1 MNKDSSPATRPAAS
15 PVAGLG
21 LNPQQLAAVRHLDGP
36 LLVLAGA
43 GSGKTRVIT
52 EKIVH
57 LIEKQGMPARHV
69 YAVTFTNKAAKE
81 MVARTSERLSAE
93 RRRGLN
99 ISTFHT
105 LGLNFIRRE
114 YAALGLRPGFTV
126 FDANDSLSLFKT
138 LIEHSE
144 YKDVI
149 DPKAAQWQISQW
161 KNDLLSPSV
170 CHAQAEDEESRALA
184 KIYDDYQRQLE
195 ACNAL
200 DFDDLIGRPVQLL
213 QRDTTVRERWQAKVR
228 YLLVDEYQDTNT
240 TQYELVRLLVGKIGA
255 LTAVGDDHQSIY
267 AWRGAKPENLNRLA
281 ADFPNLTRIK
291 LEQNYRSVNSVLKAA
306 NHLIAQDATTESKQ
320 LWSDIGPGEP
330 HRVIVAATAEDE
342 AERIA
347 TEILHRHFRAQTEY
361 RDFAVLFRGNHQ
373 ARLIEQALRKLNI
386 PYSLTGGQSFF
397 ERAEIKDAMSYLKLL
412 VNPDDDAAFLRV
424 VNTPRREIGPT
435 TIEKLGGYAR
445 ERRSSLYQAARS
457 MGIQSVLDARAAD
470 RLSRFCDWLENIR
483 NQRDKDAM
491 DVIRQVF
498 EAIDYPGYL
507 REQENTPKAA
517 DRRWQNVEEWLD
529 WLAKISD
536 TSSEG
541 GEVMDLPALAQ
552 RMTLLGI
559 LDQQTREKD
568 SNAVALLTLHAAK
581 GLEFGHVFMAG
592 MEEEILPHRDCIEDE
607 ERLGEERR
615 LCFVGITRAK
625 RSLTFTLTKR
635 RRRYG
640 EWKDTTPSRFLD
652 DIPAD
657 LLQWQGEGIEQPK
670 AVTQAQG
677 REHLASIRAMLGK

>member
-1 MNKDSSPATRPAAS
+1 MNPDQYQ
-15 PVAGLG
+15 G
-21 LNPQQLAAVRHLDGP
+21 LNAQQSAAVRHLDTP

-52 EKIVH
+52 EKIVY
-57 LIEKQGMPARHV
+57 LIEKKGIPACHIF
-69 YAVTFTNKAAKE
+69 AVTFTNKAAKE
-81 MVARTSERLSAE
+81 MAARTTERLTPE

-114 YAALGLRPGFTV
+114 YAAMGLRTGFTV
-126 FDANDSLSLFKT
+126 FDADDSLALFKS
-138 LIEHSE
+138 LIGHSE
-144 YKDVI
+144 YKDI
-149 DPKAAQWQISQW
+149 IEPKAAQWQISQW
-161 KNDLLSPSV
+161 KNDLRTPQT
-170 CHAQAEDEESRALA
+170 CFEQAEDEEARTLTG
-184 KIYDDYQRQLE
+184 IYDQYQRQLA

-200 DFDDLIGRPVQLL
+200 DFDDLIGRPVELL
-213 QRDTTVRERWQAKVR
+213 QQDDAVRERWQARVR

-240 TQYELVRLLVGKIGA
+240 TQYELVRLLVGKLGA

-267 AWRGAKPENLNRLA
+267 AWRGARPENLNRLA
-281 ADFPNLTRIK
+281 VDFPNLSRIK
-291 LEQNYRSVNSVLKAA
+291 LEQNYRSVNSILQAA
-306 NHLIAQDATTESKQ
+306 NYLIALDTTTQAKQ
-320 LWSDIGPGEP
+320 LWSNIGAGEP
-330 HRVIVAATAEDE
+330 HRVIICATAEDE

-361 RDFAVLFRGNHQ
+361 RDFAVLYRGNHQ

-397 ERAEIKDAMSYLKLL
+397 ERAEIKDGMSYLKLL

-424 VNTPRREIGPT
+424 INTPRREIGPT

-457 MGIQSVLDARAAD
+457 MGIQTVLDARACD
-470 RLSRFCDWLENIR
+470 RLQRFCVWLEGMR
-483 NQRDKDAM
+483 NQRDTDAIG
-491 DVIRQVF
+491 VIRQVF
-498 EAIDYPGYL
+498 AAIDYPAYL
-507 REQENTPKAA
+507 REQETTPKAA
-517 DRRWQNVEEWLD
+517 DRRWQNIEEWLD
-529 WLAKISD
+529 WLAKISE
-536 TSSEG
+536 TSAEA
-541 GEVMDLPALAQ
+541 GEIMDLPTLAQ

-581 GLEFGHVFMAG
+581 GLEFGHVFMVG
-592 MEEEILPHRDCIEDE
+592 MEEEILPHRDCVDDD
-607 ERLGEERR
+607 RLSEERR
-615 LCFVGITRAK
+615 LCFVGITRA
-625 RSLTFTLTKR
+625 RLSLTFTLTKR

-640 EWKDTTPSRFLD
+640 EWLDTTPSRFLN
-652 DIPAD
+652 DIPAE
-657 LLQWQGEGIEQPK
+657 LLHWQGEGIEQPK

-677 REHLASIRAMLGK
+677 RDHLAGIRAMLGKS

>member
-1 MNKDSSPATRPAAS
+1 MNPDQYQ
-15 PVAGLG
+15 G
-21 LNPQQLAAVRHLDGP
+21 LNAQQSAAVRHLDTP

-52 EKIVH
+52 EKIVY
-57 LIEKQGMPARHV
+57 LIEKKGIPACHIF
-69 YAVTFTNKAAKE
+69 AVTFTNKAAKE
-81 MVARTSERLSAE
+81 MAARTTERLTPE

-114 YAALGLRPGFTV
+114 YAAMGLRTGFTV
-126 FDANDSLSLFKT
+126 FDADDSLALFKS
-138 LIEHSE
+138 LIGHSE
-144 YKDVI
+144 YKDI
-149 DPKAAQWQISQW
+149 IEPKAAQWQISQW
-161 KNDLLSPSV
+161 KNDLRTPQT
-170 CHAQAEDEESRALA
+170 CFEQAEDEEARTLTG
-184 KIYDDYQRQLE
+184 IYDQYQRQLA

-200 DFDDLIGRPVQLL
+200 DFDDLIGRPVELL
-213 QRDTTVRERWQAKVR
+213 QQDDAVRERWQARVR

-240 TQYELVRLLVGKIGA
+240 TQYELVRLLVGKLGA

-267 AWRGAKPENLNRLA
+267 AWRGARPENLNRLA
-281 ADFPNLTRIK
+281 VDFPNLSRIK
-291 LEQNYRSVNSVLKAA
+291 LEQNYRSVNSILQAA
-306 NHLIAQDATTESKQ
+306 NYLIALDTTTQAKQ
-320 LWSDIGPGEP
+320 LWSNIGAGEP
-330 HRVIVAATAEDE
+330 HRVIICATAEDE

-361 RDFAVLFRGNHQ
+361 RDFAVLYRGNHQ

-397 ERAEIKDAMSYLKLL
+397 ERAEIKDGMSYLKLL

-424 VNTPRREIGPT
+424 INTPRREIGPT

-457 MGIQSVLDARAAD
+457 MGIQTVLDARACD
-470 RLSRFCDWLENIR
+470 RLQRFCVWLEGMR
-483 NQRDKDAM
+483 NQRDTDAIG
-491 DVIRQVF
+491 VIRQVF
-498 EAIDYPGYL
+498 AAIDYPAYL
-507 REQENTPKAA
+507 REQETTPKAA
-517 DRRWQNVEEWLD
+517 DRRWQNIEEWLD
-529 WLAKISD
+529 WLAKISE
-536 TSSEG
+536 TSAEA
-541 GEVMDLPALAQ
+541 GEIMDLPTLAQ

-592 MEEEILPHRDCIEDE
+592 MEEEILPHRDCVDDD
-607 ERLGEERR
+607 RLSEERR
-615 LCFVGITRAK
+615 LCFVGITRA
-625 RSLTFTLTKR
+625 RLSLTFTLTKR

-640 EWKDTTPSRFLD
+640 EWLDTTPSRFLN
-652 DIPAD
+652 DIPAE
-657 LLQWQGEGIEQPK
+657 LLHWQGEGIEQPK

-677 REHLASIRAMLGK
+677 RDHLAGIRAMLGKS

>member
-1 MNKDSSPATRPAAS
+1 MNEAAFS
-15 PVAGLG
+15 G
-21 LNPQQLAAVRHLDGP
+21 LNPQQAAAVRYLEGP

-52 EKIVH
+52 EKIVY
-57 LIEKQGMPARHV
+57 LIEKKGIPARGIF
-69 YAVTFTNKAAKE
+69 ALTFTNKAAKE
-81 MVARTSERLSAE
+81 MASRTTERLTPE
-93 RRRGLN
+93 QRRGLA

-114 YAALGLRPGFTV
+114 FAALGLRAGFTV
-126 FDANDSLSLFKT
+126 LDADDSLSLFKS
-138 LIEHSE
+138 LINHSE
-144 YKDVI
+144 YKDI
-149 DPKAAQWQISQW
+149 IEPKAAQWQISQW
-161 KNDLLSPSV
+161 KNDLIAPQT
-170 CHAQAEDEESRALA
+170 CYEQAQDDEQRALA
-184 KIYDDYQRQLE
+184 SLFDQYQRQLA

-200 DFDDLIGRPVQLL
+200 DFDDLIGRPVELL
-213 QRDTTVRERWQAKVR
+213 QRDSAVRERWQARVR

-240 TQYELVRLLVGKIGA
+240 TQYELVRLLVGKLGA

-267 AWRGAKPENLNRLA
+267 AWRGARPENLNRLA
-281 ADFPNLTRIK
+281 LDFPNLQRIK
-291 LEQNYRSVNSVLKAA
+291 LEQNYRSVNSVLQAA
-306 NHLIAQDATTESKQ
+306 NHLIAHDTTTESKQ
-320 LWSDIGPGEP
+320 LWSDIGAGEA
-330 HRVIVAATAEDE
+330 HRVIVCATAEEE

-361 RDFAVLFRGNHQ
+361 RDFAVLYRGNHQ

-424 VNTPRREIGPT
+424 INTPRREIGPT

-445 ERRSSLYQAARS
+445 ERRSSLYAAARS
-457 MGIQSVLDARAAD
+457 MGIQTVLEPRATE
-470 RLSRFCDWLENIR
+470 RLNRFCDWLDGLREM
-483 NQRDKDAM
+483 RDTDAI
-491 DVIRQVF
+491 DIIRQVF
-498 EAIDYPGYL
+498 DAIDYPSYL
-507 REQENTPKAA
+507 REQEATPKAA

-529 WLAKISD
+529 WLNKISD
-536 TSSEG
+536 ASSDN
-541 GEVMDLPALAQ
+541 GEIMDLPALAQ

-592 MEEEILPHRDCIEDE
+592 MEEEILPHRDCIDD
-607 ERLGEERR
+607 ERLDEERR
-615 LCFVGITRAK
+615 LCFVGITRA
-625 RSLTFTLTKR
+625 RLSLTFTLTRR

-640 EWKDTTPSRFLD
+640 EWKDTTPSRFLE
-652 DIPAD
+652 DIPAN
-657 LLQWQGEGIEQPK
+657 LLIWQGEGIEQPK

-677 REHLASIRAMLGK
+677 REHLASIRAMLGKPKAV

>member
-1 MNKDSSPATRPAAS
+1 MNQA
-15 PVAGLG
+15 VHLG
-21 LNPQQLAAVRHLDGP
+21 LNPQQSAAVTHLGSP

-52 EKIVH
+52 EKIVY
-57 LIEKQGMPARHV
+57 LIEKMGIPARHV

-81 MVARTSERLSAE
+81 MVARTAERLPPE

-114 YAALGLRPGFTV
+114 YAALGLRAGFTV
-126 FDANDSLSLFKT
+126 FDSDDSLALFKS
-138 LIEHSE
+138 LIGHSE

-161 KNDLLSPSV
+161 KNDLRSPQT
-170 CHAQAEDEESRALA
+170 CIEQAMDEETRALA
-184 KIYDDYQRQLE
+184 GLFDQYQRQLT

-200 DFDDLIGRPVQLL
+200 DFDDLIGRPVALL
-213 QRDTTVRERWQAKVR
+213 QSDAAVRERWQSRVR

-281 ADFPNLTRIK
+281 DDFPNLHRIK

-306 NHLIAQDATTESKQ
+306 NHLIAQDTTTASKQ

-445 ERRSSLYQAARS
+445 ERRSSLFAAARS
-457 MGIQSVLDARAAD
+457 IGIQSVLDTRAAD
-470 RLSRFCDWLENIR
+470 RLNRFCDWLEGIR
-483 NQRDKDAM
+483 AQRDRDAI

-498 EAIDYPGYL
+498 DAIDYPAYL
-507 REQENTPKAA
+507 REQESTPKAA

-529 WLAKISD
+529 WLAKISTD
-536 TSSEG
+536 SAENN
-541 GEVMDLPALAQ
+541 EIMDLPALAQ

-592 MEEEILPHRDCIEDE
+592 MEEDILPHRDCIEDE
-607 ERLGEERR
+607 ERLAEERR
-615 LCFVGITRAK
+615 LCFVGITRA
-625 RSLTFTLTKR
+625 RLSLTFTLTKR

-640 EWKDTTPSRFLD
+640 EWKDTEPSRFLD

-670 AVTQAQG
+670 EVSQAQG

>member
-1 MNKDSSPATRPAAS
+1 MSEAS
-15 PVAGLG
+15 TQG
-21 LNPQQLAAVRHLDGP
+21 LNPQQSAAVRHLESP

-52 EKIVH
+52 EKIVY
-57 LIEKQGMPARHV
+57 LIEKKGIPARSIF
-69 YAVTFTNKAAKE
+69 AVTFTNKAAKE
-81 MVARTSERLSAE
+81 MVARTTERLAPE
-93 RRRGLN
+93 QRRGLA

-105 LGLNFIRRE
+105 LGLNFIHRE
-114 YAALGLRPGFTV
+114 FAALGLRSGFTV
-126 FDANDSLSLFKT
+126 LDADDSLALFKS
-138 LIEHSE
+138 LIGHSE

-149 DPKAAQWQISQW
+149 EPKAAQWQISQW
-161 KNDLLSPSV
+161 KNDLLSPQT
-170 CHAQAEDEESRALA
+170 CLEQALDEEARALA
-184 KIYDDYQRQLE
+184 CLYADYQRQLA

-200 DFDDLIGRPVQLL
+200 DFDDLIGRPVELL
-213 QRDTTVRERWQAKVR
+213 QTDAAVRERWQARVR

-240 TQYELVRLLVGKIGA
+240 TQYELVRLLVGKLGA

-267 AWRGAKPENLNRLA
+267 AWRGARPENLNRLA
-281 ADFPNLTRIK
+281 VDFPNLSRIK
-291 LEQNYRSVNSVLKAA
+291 LEQNYRSVNSVLQAA
-306 NHLIAQDATTESKQ
+306 NHLIAKDTTTESKQ
-320 LWSDIGPGEP
+320 LWSDIGAGEP
-330 HRVIVAATAEDE
+330 HRVMVCATAEDE

-361 RDFAVLFRGNHQ
+361 RDFAVLYRGNHQ

-386 PYSLTGGQSFF
+386 PYALTGGQSFF

-424 VNTPRREIGPT
+424 INTPRREIGPT

-445 ERRSSLYQAARS
+445 ERRSSLFQAARS
-457 MGIQSVLDARAAD
+457 IGLQTVLDARATD
-470 RLSRFCDWLENIR
+470 RLSRFCDWLDSLKK
-483 NQRDKDAM
+483 QTDTDAM
-491 DVIRQVF
+491 AILRSLF
-498 EAIDYPGYL
+498 AAIDYPSYL
-507 REQENTPKAA
+507 REQEATPKAA
-517 DRRWQNVEEWLD
+517 DRRWQNIEDWLD
-529 WLAKISD
+529 WLNKISQ
-536 TSSEG
+536 TSAEG
-541 GEVMDLPALAQ
+541 GEIMDLSALAQ

-592 MEEEILPHRDCIEDE
+592 MEEEILPHRDCIEEE
-607 ERLGEERR
+607 ERLAEERR
-615 LCFVGITRAK
+615 LCFVGITRA
-625 RSLTFTLTKR
+625 RLSLTFTLTKR

-640 EWKDTTPSRFLD
+640 EWLDTTPSRFLD
-652 DIPAD
+652 DIPAH

-677 REHLASIRAMLGK
+677 REHLAGIRAMLGK

>member
-1 MNKDSSPATRPAAS
+1 MNPDQYQ
-15 PVAGLG
+15 G
-21 LNPQQLAAVRHLDGP
+21 LNAQQSAAVRHLDTP

-52 EKIVH
+52 EKIVY
-57 LIEKQGMPARHV
+57 LIEKKGIPARHV
-69 YAVTFTNKAAKE
+69 FAVTFTNKAAKE
-81 MVARTSERLSAE
+81 MVARTTERLAPE

-114 YAALGLRPGFTV
+114 YAAMGLRTGFTV
-126 FDANDSLSLFKT
+126 FDADDSLALFKS
-138 LIEHSE
+138 LIGHSE
-144 YKDVI
+144 YKDI
-149 DPKAAQWQISQW
+149 IEPKAAQWQISQW
-161 KNDLLSPSV
+161 KNDLRTPQI
-170 CHAQAEDEESRALA
+170 CFEQAEDEETRTLTR
-184 KIYDDYQRQLE
+184 IYDQYQRQLA

-200 DFDDLIGRPVQLL
+200 DFDDLIGRPVELL
-213 QRDTTVRERWQAKVR
+213 QQDDAVRERWQTRVR

-240 TQYELVRLLVGKIGA
+240 TQYELVRLLVGKLGA

-267 AWRGAKPENLNRLA
+267 AWRGARPENLNRLA
-281 ADFPNLTRIK
+281 VDFPNLSRIK
-291 LEQNYRSVNSVLKAA
+291 LEQNYRSVNSILQAA
-306 NHLIAQDATTESKQ
+306 NHLIALDTTTQAKQ
-320 LWSDIGPGEP
+320 LWSNIGAGEP
-330 HRVIVAATAEDE
+330 HRVIICATAEDE

-361 RDFAVLFRGNHQ
+361 RDFAVLYRGNHQ

-397 ERAEIKDAMSYLKLL
+397 ERAEIKDGMSYLKLL

-424 VNTPRREIGPT
+424 INTPRREIGPT

-457 MGIQSVLDARAAD
+457 MGIQTVLDARACD
-470 RLSRFCDWLENIR
+470 RLQRFCDWLEGMG
-483 NQRDKDAM
+483 NQRDTDAIG
-491 DVIRQVF
+491 VIRQVF
-498 EAIDYPGYL
+498 AAIDYPAYL
-507 REQENTPKAA
+507 REQETTPKAA

-529 WLAKISD
+529 WLAKISE
-536 TSSEG
+536 TSAEA
-541 GEVMDLPALAQ
+541 GEIMDLPALAQ

-592 MEEEILPHRDCIEDE
+592 MEEEILPHRDCVDDD
-607 ERLGEERR
+607 RLSEERR
-615 LCFVGITRAK
+615 LCFVGITRA
-625 RSLTFTLTKR
+625 RLSLTFTLTKR

-640 EWKDTTPSRFLD
+640 EWLDTTPSRFLN
-652 DIPAD
+652 DIPAE
-657 LLQWQGEGIEQPK
+657 LLHWQGEGIEQPK

-677 REHLASIRAMLGK
+677 RDHLAGIRAMLGKS

>member
-1 MNKDSSPATRPAAS
+1 MTEATPQ
-15 PVAGLG
+15 G
-21 LNPQQLAAVRHLDGP
+21 LNPQQAAAVRHLDTP

-52 EKIVH
+52 EKIVY
-57 LIEKQGMPARHV
+57 LIEKKGIPARSIF
-69 YAVTFTNKAAKE
+69 AVTFTNKAAKE
-81 MVARTSERLSAE
+81 MVARTTERLAPAQ
-93 RRRGLN
+93 RRGLA

-114 YAALGLRPGFTV
+114 FAAMGLRAGFTV
-126 FDANDSLSLFKT
+126 LDADDSLALFKS
-138 LIEHSE
+138 LINHSE
-144 YKDVI
+144 YKDI
-149 DPKAAQWQISQW
+149 IEPKAAQWQISQW
-161 KNDLLSPSV
+161 KNDLRAPQT
-170 CHAQAEDEESRALA
+170 CIEQAIDEETRALA
-184 KIYDDYQRQLE
+184 GLFDQYQRQLA

-200 DFDDLIGRPVQLL
+200 DFDDLIGRPVELL
-213 QRDTTVRERWQAKVR
+213 QTDATVRERWQARVR

-267 AWRGAKPENLNRLA
+267 AWRGARPENLNRLA
-281 ADFPNLTRIK
+281 VDFPNLARIK
-291 LEQNYRSVNSVLKAA
+291 LEQNYRSVNSVLQAA
-306 NHLIAQDATTESKQ
+306 NHLIAQDTTTESKQ

-330 HRVIVAATAEDE
+330 HRVIICATAEDE

-361 RDFAVLFRGNHQ
+361 RDFAVLYRGNHQ

-424 VNTPRREIGPT
+424 INTPRREIGPT

-445 ERRSSLYQAARS
+445 ERRSSLFTAARS
-457 MGIQSVLDARAAD
+457 IGIQTVLEPRAAE
-470 RLSRFCDWLENIR
+470 RLSRFCDWLDGLR
-483 NQRDKDAM
+483 RAPSTDAIG
-491 DVIRQVF
+491 VIRQVF
-498 EAIDYPGYL
+498 NAIDYPSYL
-507 REQENTPKAA
+507 REQEATPKAA

-529 WLAKISD
+529 WLAKISTD
-536 TSSEG
+536 SAEG
-541 GEVMDLPALAQ
+541 GEAMDLPALAQ

-592 MEEEILPHRDCIEDE
+592 MEEEILPHRDCVDD
-607 ERLGEERR
+607 ERLSEERR
-615 LCFVGITRAK
+615 LCFVGITRA
-625 RSLTFTLTKR
+625 RLSLTFTLTKR

-640 EWKDTTPSRFLD
+640 EWKDTAPSRFLD
-652 DIPAD
+652 DIPAS

>member
-1 MNKDSSPATRPAAS
+1 MNPDQYQ
-15 PVAGLG
+15 G
-21 LNPQQLAAVRHLDGP
+21 LNAQQSAAVRHLDTP

-52 EKIVH
+52 EKIVY
-57 LIEKQGMPARHV
+57 LIEKKGIPARHV
-69 YAVTFTNKAAKE
+69 FAVTFTNKAAKE
-81 MVARTSERLSAE
+81 MVARTTERLAPE

-114 YAALGLRPGFTV
+114 YAAMGLRTGFTV
-126 FDANDSLSLFKT
+126 FDADDSLALFKS
-138 LIEHSE
+138 LIGHSE
-144 YKDVI
+144 YKDI
-149 DPKAAQWQISQW
+149 IEPKAAQWQISQW
-161 KNDLLSPSV
+161 KNDLRTPQI
-170 CHAQAEDEESRALA
+170 CFEQAEDEEARTLTR
-184 KIYDDYQRQLE
+184 IYDQYQRQLA

-200 DFDDLIGRPVQLL
+200 DFDDLIGRPVELL
-213 QRDTTVRERWQAKVR
+213 QQDDAVRERWQTRVR

-240 TQYELVRLLVGKIGA
+240 TQYELVRLLVGKLGA

-267 AWRGAKPENLNRLA
+267 AWRGARPENLNRLA
-281 ADFPNLTRIK
+281 VDFPNLSRIK
-291 LEQNYRSVNSVLKAA
+291 LEQNYRSVNSILQAA
-306 NHLIAQDATTESKQ
+306 NHLIALDTTTQAKQ
-320 LWSDIGPGEP
+320 LWSNIGAGEP
-330 HRVIVAATAEDE
+330 HRVIICATAEDE

-361 RDFAVLFRGNHQ
+361 RDFAVLYRGNHQ

-397 ERAEIKDAMSYLKLL
+397 ERAEIKDGMSYLKLL

-424 VNTPRREIGPT
+424 INTPRREIGPT

-457 MGIQSVLDARAAD
+457 MGIQTVLDARACD
-470 RLSRFCDWLENIR
+470 RLQRFCDWLEGMG
-483 NQRDKDAM
+483 NQRDTDAIG
-491 DVIRQVF
+491 VIRQVF
-498 EAIDYPGYL
+498 AAIDYPAYL
-507 REQENTPKAA
+507 REQETTPKAA

-529 WLAKISD
+529 WLAKISE
-536 TSSEG
+536 TSAEA
-541 GEVMDLPALAQ
+541 GEIMDLPALAQ

-592 MEEEILPHRDCIEDE
+592 MEEEILPHRDCVDDD
-607 ERLGEERR
+607 RLSEERR
-615 LCFVGITRAK
+615 LCFVGITRA
-625 RSLTFTLTKR
+625 RLSLTFTLTKR

-640 EWKDTTPSRFLD
+640 EWLDTTSSRFLN
-652 DIPAD
+652 DIPAE
-657 LLQWQGEGIEQPK
+657 LLHWQGEGIEQPK

-677 REHLASIRAMLGK
+677 RDHLAGIRAMLGKS

>member
-1 MNKDSSPATRPAAS
+1 MNPDQYQ
-15 PVAGLG
+15 G
-21 LNPQQLAAVRHLDGP
+21 LNAQQSAAVRHLDTP

-52 EKIVH
+52 EKIVY
-57 LIEKQGMPARHV
+57 LIEKKGIPARHIF
-69 YAVTFTNKAAKE
+69 AVTFTNKAAKE
-81 MVARTSERLSAE
+81 MVARTTERLTPE

-114 YAALGLRPGFTV
+114 YAAMGLRTGFTV
-126 FDANDSLSLFKT
+126 FDADDSLALFKS
-138 LIEHSE
+138 LIGHSE
-144 YKDVI
+144 YKDI
-149 DPKAAQWQISQW
+149 IEPKAAQWQISQW
-161 KNDLLSPSV
+161 KNDLRTPQT
-170 CHAQAEDEESRALA
+170 CFEQAEDEEARTLTG
-184 KIYDDYQRQLE
+184 IYDQYQRQLA

-200 DFDDLIGRPVQLL
+200 DFDDLIGRPVELL
-213 QRDTTVRERWQAKVR
+213 QQDDAVRERWQTRVR

-240 TQYELVRLLVGKIGA
+240 TQYELVRLLVGKLGA

-267 AWRGAKPENLNRLA
+267 AWRGARPENLNRLA
-281 ADFPNLTRIK
+281 VDFPNLNRIK
-291 LEQNYRSVNSVLKAA
+291 LEQNYRSVNSILQAA
-306 NHLIAQDATTESKQ
+306 NYLIALDTTTQAKQ
-320 LWSDIGPGEP
+320 LWSNIGAGEP
-330 HRVIVAATAEDE
+330 HRVIICATAEDE

-361 RDFAVLFRGNHQ
+361 RDFAVLYRGNHQ

-397 ERAEIKDAMSYLKLL
+397 ERAEIKDGMSYLKLL

-424 VNTPRREIGPT
+424 INTPRREIGPT

-457 MGIQSVLDARAAD
+457 MGIQTVLDARACD
-470 RLSRFCDWLENIR
+470 RLQRFCVWLEGMR
-483 NQRDKDAM
+483 NQRDTDAIG
-491 DVIRQVF
+491 VIRQVF
-498 EAIDYPGYL
+498 AAIDYPAYL
-507 REQENTPKAA
+507 REQETTPKAA
-517 DRRWQNVEEWLD
+517 DRRWQNIEEWLD
-529 WLAKISD
+529 WLAKISE
-536 TSSEG
+536 TSAEA
-541 GEVMDLPALAQ
+541 GEIMDLPALAQ

-592 MEEEILPHRDCIEDE
+592 MEEEILPHRDCVDDD
-607 ERLGEERR
+607 RLSEERR
-615 LCFVGITRAK
+615 LCFVGITRA
-625 RSLTFTLTKR
+625 RLSLTFTLTKR

-640 EWKDTTPSRFLD
+640 EWLDTTPSRFLN
-652 DIPAD
+652 DIPAE
-657 LLQWQGEGIEQPK
+657 LLHWQGEGIEQPK

-677 REHLASIRAMLGK
+677 RDHLAGIRAMLGKS

>member
-1 MNKDSSPATRPAAS
+1 MSHEIN
-15 PVAGLG
+15 LG
-21 LNPQQLAAVRHLDGP
+21 LNAQQSAAVRHLDSP

-52 EKIVH
+52 EKIVY
-57 LIEKQGMPARHV
+57 LIEKQGIPARQV
-69 YAVTFTNKAAKE
+69 FAVTFTNKAAKE
-81 MVARTSERLSAE
+81 MVARTAERLAPE

-114 YAALGLRPGFTV
+114 YAALGLRAGFTV
-126 FDANDSLSLFKT
+126 FDSDDSLALFKS
-138 LIEHSE
+138 LIGHSE

-149 DPKAAQWQISQW
+149 EPKAAQWQISQW
-161 KNDLLSPSV
+161 KNDLRSPQT
-170 CHAQAEDEESRALA
+170 CYEQAQNEGWDEETRALA
-184 KIYDDYQRQLE
+184 GLFDHYQRQLT

-200 DFDDLIGRPVQLL
+200 DFDDLIGRPVELL
-213 QRDTTVRERWQAKVR
+213 QSDAAVRERWQARVR

-281 ADFPNLTRIK
+281 DDFPNLHRIK

-306 NHLIAQDATTESKQ
+306 NHLIALDTTTASKQ
-320 LWSDIGPGEP
+320 LWSDIGMGEP

-435 TIEKLGGYAR
+435 TIEKLGGFAR
-445 ERRSSLYQAARS
+445 ERRSSLFAAARS
-457 MGIQSVLDARAAD
+457 IGIQSVLDNRAAD
-470 RLSRFCDWLENIR
+470 RLNRFCDWLDGIR
-483 NQRDKDAM
+483 AQPDRDAI

-498 EAIDYPGYL
+498 DAIDYPAYL
-507 REQENTPKAA
+507 REQESTSKAA

-529 WLAKISD
+529 WLTKISD
-536 TSSEG
+536 TQVEAGAEG
-541 GEVMDLPALAQ
+541 GDSTTKMDLPALAQ

-592 MEEEILPHRDCIEDE
+592 MEEDILPHRDCIEDE
-607 ERLGEERR
+607 ARLAEERR
-615 LCFVGITRAK
+615 LCFVGITRA
-625 RSLTFTLTKR
+625 RLSLTFTLTKR

-640 EWKDTTPSRFLD
+640 EWKDTEPSRFLD

-670 AVTQAQG
+670 EVSQAQG
-677 REHLASIRAMLGK
+677 REHLAGIRAMLGK

>member
-1 MNKDSSPATRPAAS
+1 VSHEIN
-15 PVAGLG
+15 LG
-21 LNPQQLAAVRHLDGP
+21 LNAQQSAAVRHLESP

-52 EKIVH
+52 EKIVY
-57 LIEKQGMPARHV
+57 LIEKQGIPARQV
-69 YAVTFTNKAAKE
+69 FAVTFTNKAAKE
-81 MVARTSERLSAE
+81 MVARTAERLAPE

-114 YAALGLRPGFTV
+114 YAALGLRAGFTV
-126 FDANDSLSLFKT
+126 FDSDDSLALFKS
-138 LIEHSE
+138 LIGHSE

-149 DPKAAQWQISQW
+149 EPKAAQWQISQW
-161 KNDLLSPSV
+161 KNDLRTPQH
-170 CHAQAEDEESRALA
+170 CYEQAKNEGWDEETRALA
-184 KIYDDYQRQLE
+184 GLFDQYQRQLT

-200 DFDDLIGRPVQLL
+200 DFDDLIGRPVELL
-213 QRDTTVRERWQAKVR
+213 QSDAAVRERWQARVR

-281 ADFPNLTRIK
+281 DDFPNLSRIK

-306 NHLIAQDATTESKQ
+306 NHLIALDTTTASKQ
-320 LWSDIGPGEP
+320 LWSDIGMGEP

-445 ERRSSLYQAARS
+445 ERRSSLFAAARS
-457 MGIQSVLDARAAD
+457 IGIQSVIDNRAVD
-470 RLSRFCDWLENIR
+470 RLNRFCDWLDGIR
-483 NQRDKDAM
+483 AQPDRDAI

-498 EAIDYPGYL
+498 EVIDYPSYL
-507 REQENTPKAA
+507 REQESTPKAA

-536 TSSEG
+536 TQVEAGAEG
-541 GEVMDLPALAQ
+541 GDSATKMDLPALAQ

-592 MEEEILPHRDCIEDE
+592 MEEDILPHRDCIEDE
-607 ERLGEERR
+607 ARLAEERR
-615 LCFVGITRAK
+615 LCFVGITRA
-625 RSLTFTLTKR
+625 RLSLTFTLTKR

-640 EWKDTTPSRFLD
+640 EWKDTEPSRFLD

-670 AVTQAQG
+670 EVSQAQG
-677 REHLASIRAMLGK
+677 REHLAGIRAMLGK

>member
-1 MNKDSSPATRPAAS
+1 MNPDQYQ
-15 PVAGLG
+15 G
-21 LNPQQLAAVRHLDGP
+21 LNAQQSAAVRHLDTP

-52 EKIVH
+52 EKIVY
-57 LIEKQGMPARHV
+57 LIEKKGIPACHIF
-69 YAVTFTNKAAKE
+69 AVTFTNKAAKE
-81 MVARTSERLSAE
+81 MAARTTERLTPE

-114 YAALGLRPGFTV
+114 YAAMGLRTGFTV
-126 FDANDSLSLFKT
+126 FDADDSLALFKS
-138 LIEHSE
+138 LIGHSE
-144 YKDVI
+144 YKDI
-149 DPKAAQWQISQW
+149 IEPKAAQWQISQW
-161 KNDLLSPSV
+161 KNDLRTPQT
-170 CHAQAEDEESRALA
+170 CFEQAEDEEARTLTG
-184 KIYDDYQRQLE
+184 IYDQYQRQLA

-200 DFDDLIGRPVQLL
+200 DFDDLIGRPVELL
-213 QRDTTVRERWQAKVR
+213 QQDDAVRERWQTRVR

-240 TQYELVRLLVGKIGA
+240 TQYELVRLLVGKLGA

-267 AWRGAKPENLNRLA
+267 AWRGARPENLNRLA
-281 ADFPNLTRIK
+281 VDFPNLSRIK
-291 LEQNYRSVNSVLKAA
+291 LEQNYRSVNSILQAA
-306 NHLIAQDATTESKQ
+306 NYLIALDTTTQAKQ
-320 LWSDIGPGEP
+320 LWSNIGAGEP
-330 HRVIVAATAEDE
+330 HRVIICATAEDE

-361 RDFAVLFRGNHQ
+361 RDFAVLYRGNHQ

-397 ERAEIKDAMSYLKLL
+397 ERAEIKDGMSYLKLL

-424 VNTPRREIGPT
+424 INTPRREIGPT

-457 MGIQSVLDARAAD
+457 MGIQTVLDARACD
-470 RLSRFCDWLENIR
+470 RLQRFCVWLEGMR
-483 NQRDKDAM
+483 NQRDTDAIG
-491 DVIRQVF
+491 VIRQVF
-498 EAIDYPGYL
+498 AAIDYPAYL
-507 REQENTPKAA
+507 REQETTPKAA
-517 DRRWQNVEEWLD
+517 DRRWQNIEEWLD
-529 WLAKISD
+529 WLAKISE
-536 TSSEG
+536 TSAEA

-592 MEEEILPHRDCIEDE
+592 MEEEILPHRDCVDDD
-607 ERLGEERR
+607 RLSEERR
-615 LCFVGITRAK
+615 LCFVGITRA
-625 RSLTFTLTKR
+625 RLSLTFTLTKR

-640 EWKDTTPSRFLD
+640 EWLDTTPSRFLN
-652 DIPAD
+652 DIPAE
-657 LLQWQGEGIEQPK
+657 LLHWQGEGIEQPK

-677 REHLASIRAMLGK
+677 RDHLAGIRAMLGKS

>member
-1 MNKDSSPATRPAAS
+1 MNEAAFS
-15 PVAGLG
+15 G
-21 LNPQQLAAVRHLDGP
+21 LNPQQAAAVRYLEGP

-52 EKIVH
+52 EKIVY
-57 LIEKQGMPARHV
+57 LIEKKGIPARGIF
-69 YAVTFTNKAAKE
+69 ALTFTNKAAKE
-81 MVARTSERLSAE
+81 MASRTTERLTPE
-93 RRRGLN
+93 QRRGLA

-114 YAALGLRPGFTV
+114 FAALGLRAGFTV
-126 FDANDSLSLFKT
+126 LDADDSLSLFKS
-138 LIEHSE
+138 LINHSE
-144 YKDVI
+144 YKDI
-149 DPKAAQWQISQW
+149 IEPKAAQWQISQW
-161 KNDLLSPSV
+161 KNDLIAPQT
-170 CHAQAEDEESRALA
+170 CYEQAQDDEQRALA
-184 KIYDDYQRQLE
+184 SLFDQYQRQLA

-200 DFDDLIGRPVQLL
+200 DFDDLIGRPVELL
-213 QRDTTVRERWQAKVR
+213 QRDSAVRERWQARVR

-240 TQYELVRLLVGKIGA
+240 TQYELVRLLVGKLGA

-267 AWRGAKPENLNRLA
+267 AWRGARPENLNRLA
-281 ADFPNLTRIK
+281 LDFPNLQRIK
-291 LEQNYRSVNSVLKAA
+291 LEQNYRSVNSVLQAA
-306 NHLIAQDATTESKQ
+306 NHLIAHDTTTESKQ
-320 LWSDIGPGEP
+320 LWSDIGAGEA
-330 HRVIVAATAEDE
+330 HRVIVCATAEEE

-361 RDFAVLFRGNHQ
+361 RDFAVLYRGNHQ

-424 VNTPRREIGPT
+424 INTPRREIGPT

-445 ERRSSLYQAARS
+445 ERRSSLYAAARS
-457 MGIQSVLDARAAD
+457 MGIQTVLEPRATE
-470 RLSRFCDWLENIR
+470 RLNRFCDWLDGLREM
-483 NQRDKDAM
+483 RDTDAI
-491 DVIRQVF
+491 DIIRQVF
-498 EAIDYPGYL
+498 DAIDYPSYL
-507 REQENTPKAA
+507 REQEATPKAA

-529 WLAKISD
+529 WLNKISD
-536 TSSEG
+536 ASSDN
-541 GEVMDLPALAQ
+541 GEIMDLPALAQ

-581 GLEFGHVFMAG
+581 GLEFGHVFMAV
-592 MEEEILPHRDCIEDE
+592 MEEEILPHRDCIDD
-607 ERLGEERR
+607 ERLDEERR
-615 LCFVGITRAK
+615 LCFVGITRA
-625 RSLTFTLTKR
+625 RLSLTFTLTRR

-640 EWKDTTPSRFLD
+640 EWKDTTPSRFLE
-652 DIPAD
+652 DIPAN
-657 LLQWQGEGIEQPK
+657 LLIWQGEGIEQPK

-677 REHLASIRAMLGK
+677 REHLASIRAMLGKPKAV

>member
-1 MNKDSSPATRPAAS
+1 MSHEIN
-15 PVAGLG
+15 LG
-21 LNPQQLAAVRHLDGP
+21 LNAQQSAAVRHLESP

-52 EKIVH
+52 EKIVY
-57 LIEKQGMPARHV
+57 LIEKQGIPARQV
-69 YAVTFTNKAAKE
+69 FAVTFTNKAAKE
-81 MVARTSERLSAE
+81 MVARTAERLAPE

-114 YAALGLRPGFTV
+114 YAALGLRAGFTV
-126 FDANDSLSLFKT
+126 FDSDDSLALFKS
-138 LIEHSE
+138 LIGHSE

-149 DPKAAQWQISQW
+149 EPKAAQWQISQW
-161 KNDLLSPSV
+161 KNDLRTPQH
-170 CHAQAEDEESRALA
+170 CYEQAKNEGWDEETRALA
-184 KIYDDYQRQLE
+184 GLFDQYQRQLT

-200 DFDDLIGRPVQLL
+200 DFDDLIGRPVELL
-213 QRDTTVRERWQAKVR
+213 QSDAAVRERWQARVR

-281 ADFPNLTRIK
+281 DDFPNLSRIK

-306 NHLIAQDATTESKQ
+306 NHLIALDTTTASKQ
-320 LWSDIGPGEP
+320 LWSDIGMGEP

-445 ERRSSLYQAARS
+445 ERRSSLFAAARS
-457 MGIQSVLDARAAD
+457 IGIQSVIDNRAVD
-470 RLSRFCDWLENIR
+470 RLNRFCDWLDGIR
-483 NQRDKDAM
+483 AQPDRDAI

-498 EAIDYPGYL
+498 EVIDYPSYL
-507 REQENTPKAA
+507 REQESTPKAA

-536 TSSEG
+536 TQVEAGAEG
-541 GEVMDLPALAQ
+541 GDSATKMDLPALAQ

-592 MEEEILPHRDCIEDE
+592 MEEDILPHRDCIEDE
-607 ERLGEERR
+607 ARLAEERR
-615 LCFVGITRAK
+615 LCFVGITRA
-625 RSLTFTLTKR
+625 RLSLTFTLTKR

-640 EWKDTTPSRFLD
+640 EWKDTEPSRFLD

-670 AVTQAQG
+670 EVSQAQG
-677 REHLASIRAMLGK
+677 REHLAGIRAMLGK